1 MFWRFGVNIKG
12 FACMK
17 FLFSYTRQVLDGFVN
32 YLLKRILIL
41 GEVFIQKD
49 KWLDCITIVNW
60 RELPIL
66 LNSNWNCQENIES
79 VFWGKKFK
87 IHKSWFP
94 KLCLHFFFVNGFT
107 LVKHGLVEEWT
118 CLLLPTETVKKIVN
132 LLMQKTQESWFPKLW
147 YQIFLWGGAVLE
159 CNGWQLSYSDC
170 IHVSMDAV
178 TLGIQ

>member
-1 MFWRFGVNIKG
+1 MSTSS
-12 FACMK
+12 
-17 FLFSYTRQVLDGFVN
+17 LSYTSV
-32 YLLKRILIL
+32 KR
-41 GEVFIQKD
+41 
-49 KWLDCITIVNW
+49 

-79 VFWGKKFK
+79 VFWGEKFK
-87 IHKSWFP
+87 IHELISKVVSA
-94 KLCLHFFFVNGFT
+94 FFFCQWFYSCQTWLGRGMNMSFASNWNCQENSESV
-107 LVKHGLVEEWT
+107 HE
-118 CLLLPTETVKKIVN
+118 
-132 LLMQKTQESWFPKLW
+132 KTQESWFPKLW

>member
-1 MFWRFGVNIKG
+1 MFWRFRVNIKG

-41 GEVFIQKD
+41 GEVFIQQD

-79 VFWGKKFK
+79 VFVGEKKIK

-94 KLCLHFFFVNGFT
+94 KLCLHYFCQWFYFCQKWLGRGMNFSHASNWNCQENSESV
-107 LVKHGLVEEWT
+107 HE
-118 CLLLPTETVKKIVN
+118 
-132 LLMQKTQESWFPKLW
+132 KTQESWFPKLW